1 MPLPTYLKSF
11 LLVRKLLG
19 KERVYSIVVSQY
31 IRVIYGLGA
40 EEKLHWSIVVITD
53 ERNLKG
59 HIYQIVT
66 GGPGSIRNGTTWE
79 MTTSDKASLYKSSKC
94 LGGVRIGSVREGQ
107 MDSLDKVSGSRGFIL
122 AQRSSSRLTHISQAI
137 RRNIPVPKSKDW
149 NCRDWVMECIET
161 MKEYG
166 WADRRLCRQEDL
178 FPAMKQA
185 SALTAQLECQ
195 TVIALDDA

>member
-1 MPLPTYLKSF
+1 
-11 LLVRKLLG
+11 KLIG

-40 EEKLHWSIVVITD
+40 EEKPHWSIVIITD

-59 HIYQIVT
+59 RMYQIVT
-66 GGPGSIRNGTTWE
+66 GSPGSIRNGTTWE
-79 MTTSDKASLYKSSKC
+79 LATSDKASLYKSSKC

-107 MDSLDKVSGSRGFIL
+107 MDSLNKE
-122 AQRSSSRLTHISQAI
+122 I

-149 NCRDWVMECIET
+149 NCRDWVMECIEI
-161 MKEYG
+161 MQENG
-166 WADRRLCRQEDL
+166 WADHRLRRQEDL

-185 SALTAQLECQ
+185 S
-195 TVIALDDA
+195 